1 MMIIMCVLSC
11 SALQAPVSMGF
22 SRHDYWGELPCP
34 SPRDLP
40 NPGIRPG
47 SPELQVDSL
56 PSEPPRKP

>member
-1 MMIIMCVLSC
+1 MIIMCVLSR

-34 SPRDLP
+34 SARDLP